1 MALSVLLWLL
11 LPPTHL
17 VVTSRLD
24 LLARVK
30 LLFDFVS
37 KIVEPIAFTP
47 CSSLLQFGPDLTL
60 VSTIRETTHLCQPWS
75 VLSSSS
81 RFPLHRQGHPSWSAA
96 SPSSSLSLPVPRA
109 PPPFPAF
116 VCPSEFARHQNS
128 HHKAI
133 LQPCRLTTT
142 AISDHQSP
150 SLVSV
155 TFWKRSKLTVIFMQN

>member
-60 VSTIRETTHLCQPWS
+60 ISTIRETTHLCQPL
-75 VLSSSS
+75 VRTLLLFKISSSPS
-81 RFPLHRQGHPSWSAA
+81 RQGHPSSSAA

-142 AISDHQSP
+142 A
-150 SLVSV
+150 L
-155 TFWKRSKLTVIFMQN
+155 FGKKLRLLNQ

>member
-47 CSSLLQFGPDLTL
+47 CSSLLQVGPDLTL
-60 VSTIRETTHLCQPWS
+60 VSTIRETPHLCQPL
-75 VLSSSS
+75 VRTLLLFKISSSPS
-81 RFPLHRQGHPSWSAA
+81 RPSELVCSF
-96 SPSSSLSLPVPRA
+96 SVKLVIPTCSSSASTISCFRLSIRVRKA
-109 PPPFPAF
+109 
-116 VCPSEFARHQNS
+116 SEFTS
-128 HHKAI
+128 
-133 LQPCRLTTT
+133 
-142 AISDHQSP
+142 
-150 SLVSV
+150 
-155 TFWKRSKLTVIFMQN
+155 